1 MTAPPAPS
9 VPLVRRSGWNQRNR
23 VILLGHDEGLLST
36 PCSRSLAIR
45 RTAGGDPNLTPASG
59 VRHERLGRHK
69 EEKVFNELPLVVA
82 RLVLC
87 LFERIQPCRKSRNG
101 PT

>member
-1 MTAPPAPS
+1 MPTPAIA
-9 VPLVRRSGWNQRNR
+9 GGDNWTF
-23 VILLGHDEGLLST
+23 D
-36 PCSRSLAIR
+36 
-45 RTAGGDPNLTPASG
+45 TAGGPNDGFRKTAVDPKLTPASS